1 MTEPSPER
9 GPVLIQVEYRIDP
22 ARAPDYVRAMYVLRL
37 ERLRDGALRWDL
49 FSDPADPSRYDVG
62 PRAEDVDVVYTELV
76 GEERVR
82 RKASLADLLERIEG
96 SGRSVLFAEARHA
109 DPRELALKAVAQL
122 RPLVEL
128 LAKLVGELDDRPQV
142 NLRIAPEWIAAR
154 AALLEA
160 LAPYP
165 EARAAA
171 AERLAALGGG

>member
-1 MTEPSPER
+1 MAE
-9 GPVLIQVEYRIDP
+9 
-22 ARAPDYVRAMYVLRL
+22 LRRCFGWATL
-37 ERLRDGALRWDL
+37 LLDACDRWLR
-49 FSDPADPSRYDVG
+49 DPADPTRYDVG

-82 RKASLADLLERIEG
+82 RKASLGDLLERIEG
-96 SGRSVLFAEARHA
+96 SGRNVLYTEAKHA
-109 DPRELALKAVAQL
+109 DPRELALKAVAPL

-128 LAKLVGELDDRPQV
+128 LAKLVGELDERPQV
-142 NLRIAPEWIAAR
+142 SLHLAPEWLAVR

-171 AERLAALGGG
+171 AARLAALGGG